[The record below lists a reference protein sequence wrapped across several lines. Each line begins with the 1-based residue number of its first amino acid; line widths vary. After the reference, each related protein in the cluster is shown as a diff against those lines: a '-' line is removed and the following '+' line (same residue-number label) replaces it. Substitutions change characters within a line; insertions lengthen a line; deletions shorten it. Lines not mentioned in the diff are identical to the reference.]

1 MNRRT
6 ALQMLT
12 ATPFLLH
19 AARGRADGGRT
30 LFIRSAIEGAGNTVS
45 LPLYRGTS
53 RGRTVYFIV
62 LDSSDGNDA
71 AARGVNVS
79 QKLAN
84 ARGSR
89 AVQKVSI
96 VNGLIDFPASVDFSP
111 KRMVV
116 AGPNGF
122 PPMTAIPGAQGEMF
136 GAVMY
141 SPLIELP
148 NGVVLNAPHVRND
161 SGQADKAL
169 EIDWARGRV
178 IMQETE
184 GEANGRAVKYLSTD
198 ASIPLAAAV
207 ENVTLAPA
215 LQFSPGLGD
224 DSTHS
229 SRASLAAFVNGET
242 GANNPQRQGLNS
254 ALLDGLDPL
263 NLLRWTPNQ
272 GRYSPLWDVHPAEW
286 TLAAIAAGRRVR
298 VNDWSVLEGLV
309 SDGLVTGPG
318 ATPFRAAD
326 FIVDCPIV
334 SSD

>member
-1 MNRRT
+1 MDRRT

-19 AARGRADGGRT
+19 AARSGADGGRT

-122 PPMTAIPGAQGEMF
+122 PPMTAIPGAQGEAF
-136 GAVMY
+136 GTTMY

-161 SGQADKAL
+161 SGQADKVL

-184 GEANGRAVKYLSTD
+184 GESNGRAVKYLSTD

-215 LQFSPGLGD
+215 PQFAPGLGD

-286 TLAAIAAGRRVR
+286 TLAAIASGRRVR

-309 SDGLVTGPG
+309 SDGQVTGPG

-326 FIVDCPIV
+326 FVVDCPIV